1 MFPRNTDA
9 LSLEEKC
16 STIQNKD
23 PMPISSREKL
33 TRLFSIS
40 RCINLARYLLY
51 MGFPGGSV
59 IKNLPANAGK
69 TGDMHSVPE
78 LGRSLRGGNG
88 NPVQYSC
95 LGNHGQ
101 RSLAGYSPWGCKRVG
116 YDFSNNNNLPYTA
129 CLH

>member
-1 MFPRNTDA
+1 
-9 LSLEEKC
+9 
-16 STIQNKD
+16 
-23 PMPISSREKL
+23 MPISSREKL

-51 MGFPGGSV
+51 TGFPGGSV

-69 TGDMHSVPE
+69 TGDMDSVPE
-78 LGRSLRGGNG
+78 LGRFLGGNG

-101 RSLAGYSPWGCKRVG
+101 RSLAGYSPRGCKRVG
-116 YDFSNNNNLPYTA
+116 YDFSNNNNLPYIA